1 MMYISWP
8 RFKDRKLSTA
18 INRIMKLPTEAYI
31 LKFVIS
37 LRNPY
42 IYTHKY
48 TSCMKNGVFS
58 VMDFCEIKHLI
69 LHLYIRIT
77 LDIHKYIITYTALK
91 SGFFFRTGIKDFV
104 FLKIF
109 LKKRRSAMQAH
120 LICTRSLIIRIY
132 KCSLFDRAILN
143 FAAFWPLETK
153 YRVTHIP
160 ILND

>member
-58 VMDFCEIKHLI
+58 GMDFCEIKHLI

-91 SGFFFRTGIKDFV
+91 SGVFFRTGIKDFV

-132 KCSLFDRAILN
+132 KCPLFDRVILN

>member
-1 MMYISWP
+1 
-8 RFKDRKLSTA
+8 
-18 INRIMKLPTEAYI
+18 
-31 LKFVIS
+31 
-37 LRNPY
+37 
-42 IYTHKY
+42 
-48 TSCMKNGVFS
+48 
-58 VMDFCEIKHLI
+58 MDFCEIKHLI

-109 LKKRRSAMQAH
+109 LKKRCSAMQAH

-132 KCSLFDRAILN
+132 KCPLFDRVILN

-160 ILND
+160 IHERLIYHRQNKLKTRKTCASRICFSTLCMFIYGLYAEVAIICFVGWNSRINWCHIHIYR